1 MCECVAL
8 GSATRCMRIYNAT
21 LYDDEST
28 RVHDGHPTT
37 RRRAPCTCDCRS
49 QSNHNP
55 TSPAVSGSKRQG
67 SPCTL
72 GERPTATHPREL
84 EYLVAYF
91 IASRASVFHVHS
103 SQIAVTGRERGRGTI
118 ILHGRRSTSCCPLS
132 GKETVRTAAIGQ
144 RTERSRTCTLKVN
157 FELWSVSAGRGG
169 QWGGPRHKYA
179 SEGLCV
185 LPGWQINVNVT
196 VTATLTLT

>member
-8 GSATRCMRIYNAT
+8 GSATRCMRINNAT
-21 LYDDEST
+21 LPSTVYVLQPTIDSYDNTSP
-28 RVHDGHPTT
+28 RAVHLIAD
-37 RRRAPCTCDCRS
+37 
-49 QSNHNP
+49 HNP

-84 EYLVAYF
+84 EYACSIFYCESPVPVCF
-91 IASRASVFHVHS
+91 IVHS

-144 RTERSRTCTLKVN
+144 RSRTLKVN
-157 FELWSVSAGRGG
+157 FLVETTQVSKQARLACLLAYQG
-169 QWGGPRHKYA
+169 
-179 SEGLCV
+179 
-185 LPGWQINVNVT
+185 
-196 VTATLTLT
+196 

>member
-1 MCECVAL
+1 MPITIRPAQQYRAASGRDHPV
-8 GSATRCMRIYNAT
+8 RW
-21 LYDDEST
+21 ES
-28 RVHDGHPTT
+28 D
-37 RRRAPCTCDCRS
+37 RRRRTPGSWSTLVRCSIFYCE
-49 QSNHNP
+49 
-55 TSPAVSGSKRQG
+55 SPV
-67 SPCTL
+67 PVC
-72 GERPTATHPREL
+72 
-84 EYLVAYF
+84 F
-91 IASRASVFHVHS
+91 IVHS

-144 RTERSRTCTLKVN
+144 RSRTLKVN

-196 VTATLTLT
+196 VTATLTPDLTADLT